1 MTYDLADNVLTKTRT
16 NKPNSSTMHTI
27 NEIMDYDNALRLK
40 RTKHQVDAMPA
51 QTVSQMDYTI
61 KNQVATK
68 WMGQVGGLNFLQKV
82 DYSYNSVGFLT
93 GINSPNTNGP
103 FTYVKALSSCTYPT
117 AWYGSPTDYDFSDLF
132 VETLTYKAPNTAN
145 APTNTTVT
153 GEYGGNITQMTW
165 QTRLAIMSHRSIQLS
180 NSINPEIIAAT
191 ILSII

>member
-1 MTYDLADNVLTKTRT
+1 M
-16 NKPNSSTMHTI
+16 
-27 NEIMDYDNALRLK
+27 
-40 RTKHQVDAMPA
+40 
-51 QTVSQMDYTI
+51 
-61 KNQVATK
+61 
-68 WMGQVGGLNFLQKV
+68 
-82 DYSYNSVGFLT
+82 T

-103 FTYVKALSSCTYPT
+103 STYVKALSSCTYPT
-117 AWYGSPTDYDFSDLF
+117 ALYGSPTDYDFSDLF
-132 VETLTYKAPNTAN
+132 VETLTCKAPNTAN